1 MWLWVLLLLL
11 WCVRY
16 EECGGV
22 LLWLWFLLSDVIQVS
37 LCVFNDVCYIA
48 CLVELSPSLSW
59 EEVCW
64 YL

>member
-1 MWLWVLLLLL
+1 M
-11 WCVRY
+11 RY

-22 LLWLWFLLSDVIQVS
+22 LLWLWFLLSGVIHVS